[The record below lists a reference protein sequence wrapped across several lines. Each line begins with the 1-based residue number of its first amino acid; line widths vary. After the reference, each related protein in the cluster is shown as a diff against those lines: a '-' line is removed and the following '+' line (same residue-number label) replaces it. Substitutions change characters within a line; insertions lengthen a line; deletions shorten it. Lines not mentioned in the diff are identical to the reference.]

1 MEAISVRASLGR
13 LIPCA
18 GRARALPR
26 KGRPPNLRYLRLMKY
41 AVVCAMLVAAGAG
54 CARSGSTEPTS
65 GRHPWTQAGV
75 LRVATIQESKSLN
88 PLLASTTDDGFIDRL
103 MFEPLLSADPAG
115 NPVPMLAA
123 RVPTLANGGISRDG
137 LTVVYHLRGDAFW
150 SDGVPVTSH
159 DVKWS
164 WQAIVNPNDNVISRH
179 GYDVVRAIGT
189 PDDRTVVVHLKRRFA
204 PFVNTFFAES
214 DQPYDVVPAHV
225 LAKYPNINQ
234 VPFDGAPTVSDGPFT
249 FVSWTRGDRIL
260 LAANPRF
267 FKGRP
272 GLDRVVVQIV
282 PDENTAVNLL
292 RTHAIDYMFQAS
304 IATYPALK
312 DAPGTRLVW
321 VNMNAY
327 DALEINVSHVT
338 NRVVRL
344 AIAHALD
351 KESLVV
357 RLTHGQEKVATED
370 IPDWMWAFDPSVKSY
385 PYDVATAKAL
395 LARAGGAP
403 PHLLL
408 ATENANATHREE
420 SLLVQEALRRTGI
433 DVEIKY
439 YPQAVLY
446 ATAAMGGILQGGKF
460 DLTLAPWYGGID
472 PDDSSQFL
480 CAMFPPNG
488 YNTSRYCSPD
498 MEVAQHRALESYD
511 QVVRAA
517 AYARVQHLLAR
528 DNPYVFFW
536 WQRQLEAVSV
546 DFKGFSPNPVTES
559 WNAWQ
564 WRI

>member
-1 MEAISVRASLGR
+1 
-13 LIPCA
+13 
-18 GRARALPR
+18 
-26 KGRPPNLRYLRLMKY
+26 MKY
-41 AVVCAMLVAAGAG
+41 VAAMILLVATAAG
-54 CARSGSTEPTS
+54 CSRSGSAPSAS
-65 GRHPWTQAGV
+65 GRHAWTQPGV
-75 LRVATIQESKSLN
+75 LRIATIQESKTLN

-123 RVPTLANGGISRDG
+123 SVPTIGNGGVSRDG
-137 LTVVYHLRGDAFW
+137 LTIVYHLRKDAFW
-150 SDGVPVTSH
+150 TDGVPVTSR

-179 GYDVVRAIGT
+179 GYDIVRAIET
-189 PDDRTVVVHLKRRFA
+189 PDDHTVTVRLKRRFA

-225 LAKYPNINQ
+225 LAKYPNVNQ
-234 VPFDGAPTVSDGPFT
+234 VPFNGEPTVSDGPFK
-249 FVSWTRGDRIL
+249 FVSWVRGDRIV

-272 GLDRVVVQIV
+272 GLSRILIQVV
-282 PDENTAVNLL
+282 PDENTGINLL
-292 RTHAIDYMFQAS
+292 RTHAIDYLFQAS
-304 IATYPALK
+304 IATYPELK
-312 DAPGTRLVW
+312 DAPDVKLVW
-321 VNMNAY
+321 VNMNAF
-327 DALEINVSHVT
+327 DALEFNVA
-338 NRVVRL
+338 RVPNPLVRL
-344 AIAHALD
+344 AIAYALD
-351 KESLVV
+351 KPSLVA

-370 IPDWMWAFDPSVKSY
+370 LPDWMWAFDPTVKSY
-385 PYDVATAKAL
+385 PYDVAKAKAL
-395 LARAGGAP
+395 LARAGGS

-420 SLLVQEALRRTGI
+420 SLLVQEALRRIGL

-480 CAMFPPNG
+480 CSTFPPNG
-488 YNTSRYCSPD
+488 YNTSRYCNPD
-498 MEVAQHRALESYD
+498 MEAAQRRALDNYD
-511 QVVRAA
+511 QVIRAS
-517 AYARVQHLLAR
+517 AYGRIQHILAR

-536 WQRQLEAVSV
+536 WQRQLEAISV
-546 DFKGFSPNPVTES
+546 DFKGFSPNPSTES